1 MKSPHILLASS
12 NCRKLRANLAHLLTG
27 PELARLDQEILG
39 NSASLF
45 ALAREHFEFARLHC
59 RGHWRQ
65 RTSRLYYAAYACVRA
80 ARLAHSGHYSMETN
94 EHQRINQIPEILVG
108 RSEYEVQLPNL
119 REDRNLADYD
129 HSATELDLIL
139 SPRDAEEL
147 VENLLRDVKAYL
159 QACGATLEEA

>member
-1 MKSPHILLASS
+1 
-12 NCRKLRANLAHLLTG
+12 
-27 PELARLDQEILG
+27 
-39 NSASLF
+39 
-45 ALAREHFEFARLHC
+45 
-59 RGHWRQ
+59 
-65 RTSRLYYAAYACVRA
+65 
-80 ARLAHSGHYSMETN
+80 METN